1 MKESELQNK
10 LNELWAGVIELFQIN
25 ILKNTISF
33 IIKVIEDGQ
42 EHKYNVVFN
51 GVSSYYFVHDSGE
64 SRYNLF
70 DPEDDDYLELTSIDY
85 YKNGLDIKMK
95 SFTEEWAKQ
104 YYSNT
109 NFVLEI
115 WSSILFIEAKSVT
128 INKETFEV
136 GYSKK

>member
-64 SRYNLF
+64 CRYNLF
-70 DPEDDDYLELTSIDY
+70 DSEDDDYLELTSIDY

-95 SFTEEWAKQ
+95 SLTEEWVKQ

-128 INKETFEV
+128 INEKTFEV